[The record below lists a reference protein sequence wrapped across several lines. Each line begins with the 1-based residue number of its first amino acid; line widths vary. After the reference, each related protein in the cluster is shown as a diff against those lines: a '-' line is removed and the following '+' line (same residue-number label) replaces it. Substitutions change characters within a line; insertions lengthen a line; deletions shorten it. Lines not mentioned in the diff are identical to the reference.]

1 MFPATANLVL
11 ASSETIPRSTPI
23 ETLPADTAVTS
34 DDNPIL
40 IATEDKGEITPLE
53 NSTLARDEDIKTVT
67 TDNTVVASD
76 ENPTLVA
83 TENRDE
89 ETISENSTITRD
101 QDIKTVTPDDNS
113 TIYTVEDNQR
123 EDNQQL
129 IAPLSSDDNQM
140 EGNQELFAPLSQPD
154 NTVTVLGVAVL
165 AATIAVC
172 AVVLVARRHKKVT
185 K

>member
-1 MFPATANLVL
+1 VFPATANLVL

-23 ETLPADTAVTS
+23 ETLPTDTAVTS

-53 NSTLARDEDIKTVT
+53 NSTLPRDEDIKTVT

-101 QDIKTVTPDDNS
+101 EEIKTVTPDDNS
-113 TIYTVEDNQR
+113 TIYTAEDQT

-129 IAPLSSDDNQM
+129 IAPLSPDDNQM
-140 EGNQELFAPLSQPD
+140 ENNQELIAPLSQPD

-165 AATIAVC
+165 VAAIAVG
-172 AVVLVARRHKKVT
+172 AVVLVSRRHKKIT